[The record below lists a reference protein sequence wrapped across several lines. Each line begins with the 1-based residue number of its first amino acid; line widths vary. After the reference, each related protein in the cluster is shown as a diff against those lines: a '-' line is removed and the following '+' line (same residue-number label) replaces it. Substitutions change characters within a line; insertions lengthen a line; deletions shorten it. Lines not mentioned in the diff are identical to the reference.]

1 MRLAREYRSRALDF
15 STIQGNL
22 TLKVVLINCYVFKK
36 ELSLSQIFI
45 SHSHLDKSL
54 HDTLKDGLLDIG
66 YEVVS
71 VDSVPMGSNIS
82 KELNSLLHSADA
94 VVAIITEDSLKSK
107 HVLNEI
113 AVARAQMDAVGD
125 NLFLPLVVGENI
137 EIPNFLLDKFVE
149 TVPNLID
156 TNLNKVV
163 SNIHRAIERNIA
175 IRAEETKTKKELAAK
190 LEVSKT
196 EFIREAEERLNK
208 KESSLKFSANL
219 WYSVGYIALILGV
232 YAAFFLINESLGK
245 DFDATKVA
253 LLSVKGLIGVGL
265 LVASSKYAFT
275 LGKSYMN
282 ESLKNSDRLHAI
294 SFGKFYL
301 QAYGDVVSPE
311 DVKDVFQHWNINN
324 DSPFKELTSNSFDPK
339 FLESAINIASVLSKN
354 EKKK

>member
-1 MRLAREYRSRALDF
+1 MSR
-15 STIQGNL
+15 
-22 TLKVVLINCYVFKK
+22 
-36 ELSLSQIFI
+36 IFI
-45 SHSHLDKSL
+45 SHSHIDKGL
-54 HDTLKDGLLDIG
+54 HDVLKEGLLDIG

-71 VDSVPMGSNIS
+71 VDSVLMGSNLS

-94 VVAIITEDSLKSK
+94 VVAIITENSLKSK

-113 AVARAQMDAVGD
+113 TVAQAQMDAVGD
-125 NLFLPLVVGENI
+125 SLFLPLIVGENI
-137 EIPNFLLDKFVE
+137 EIPDFLLDRFVE

-156 TNLNKVV
+156 TRLNKVI
-163 SNIHRAIERNIA
+163 SNIHRTIERNNA
-175 IRAEETKTKKELAAK
+175 VRAEKTKTKKEQAAK

-196 EFIREAEERLNK
+196 EFIREAEEKLNK
-208 KESSLKFSANL
+208 RESHLKFSANI
-219 WYSVGYIALILGV
+219 WYGAGYIALILGV

-245 DFDATKVA
+245 NLDTTTVA

-301 QAYGDVVSPE
+301 QAYGDVVSPD
-311 DVKDVFQHWNINN
+311 DVKEVFQHWNINN
-324 DSPFKELTSNSFDPK
+324 DSAFKEIASSSFDPK
-339 FLESAINIASVLSKN
+339 LLESAISIASVLSKN
-354 EKKK
+354 EKKSGKNT